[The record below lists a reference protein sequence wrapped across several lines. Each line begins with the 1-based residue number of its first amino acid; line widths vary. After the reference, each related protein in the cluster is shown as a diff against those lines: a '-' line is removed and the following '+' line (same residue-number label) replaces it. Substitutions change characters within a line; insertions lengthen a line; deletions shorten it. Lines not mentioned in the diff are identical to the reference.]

1 MRPLPTA
8 RRAAPL
14 TLLALLWGCGGGED
28 PKADSG
34 GGEDSVTDRQPG
46 ERSPLSADCDP
57 ADPNRCLLPWPSNT
71 FTELDSG
78 SETGLR
84 IAVQD
89 EVLPGS
95 RDDDAMLLRQ
105 ADGFSRLSPVAT
117 MFKGGIDEA
126 FLAGKAHGDFVEG
139 APLRVINVTPGHPEE
154 GQEHALWMEVIQD
167 DTPANQDL
175 LIAYG
180 LRPFAENA
188 DYMVIVTNDLKDET
202 GAAHAADHHAM
213 VSLGLHSPET
223 PEDEAL
229 AAYHAPNRAALT
241 AAGVDPAAVV
251 RIWDFT
257 TRSNASVYRRL
268 DAMMAQADASLD
280 AVSVEVEAYVPRSD
294 PGLAGI
300 VVGQIVGVP
309 NFLDADNRFVYG
321 DDGLPVQQGT
331 KAARFR
337 VALPS
342 VGFDGGQDYRV
353 ALYGHGTGGDYSD
366 DAFDADIASLGV
378 AKVNLQF
385 IGWTGDDLLFTLR
398 DLLAL
403 MRGSEQSTSQLL
415 QAVVDGRAILGALR
429 GPLGEAL
436 RAEQIAGELN
446 PMAGRGP
453 DMTDPAWVG
462 GSLGGTMGAIVATA
476 YPEIKYGVLNVPA
489 GGWMHLV
496 ADSLMYDTALRG
508 FLVEAY
514 GSEIETRYAMA
525 LVQGAWDDV
534 DGAAWADRAAADGDA
549 FLLQQSIGD
558 PVVPNQGTNILASAM
573 GASTVGPMI
582 SPIYGLPAADQ
593 VEGGVGI
600 TQYRV
605 PESGPFDVH
614 GFAARDTPAGDAA
627 MEQIFSF
634 MLSAWAGNPTVS
646 FPAACEGVA
655 ETGACDWSAGW

>member
-1 MRPLPTA
+1 MRPSLPAHLLAVFAVLGVAGGCGDGTSKGDPEGGVEPVA
-8 RRAAPL
+8 PRAAGERRPL
-14 TLLALLWGCGGGED
+14 T
-28 PKADSG
+28 
-34 GGEDSVTDRQPG
+34 
-46 ERSPLSADCDP
+46 ADCDA

-71 FTELDSG
+71 FTTLDS
-78 SETGLR
+78 STPTGLR
-84 IAVQD
+84 VAVQD
-89 EVLPGS
+89 GMLPGS
-95 RDDDAMLLRQ
+95 RQDDAMLLRQ
-105 ADGFSRLSPVAT
+105 ADGFSRLSPIAT
-117 MFKGGIDEA
+117 MFKGGIDTA
-126 FLAGKAHGDFVEG
+126 FLEGKAHGDWVEN

-154 GQEHALWMEVIQD
+154 GDEVALWMEVVQD

-175 LIAYG
+175 LLAYP
-180 LRPFAENA
+180 LRPLAENA
-188 DYMVIVTNDLKDET
+188 DYLVFITNALRDEG
-202 GAAHAADHHAM
+202 GAAHTADHHAM
-213 VSLGLHSPET
+213 VALGMHSPET
-223 PEDEAL
+223 ADESAI
-229 AAYHAPNRAALT
+229 AAYHAPNRDALA
-241 AAGVDPAAVV
+241 AAGVEHSGVV
-251 RIWDFT
+251 RMWDFT
-257 TRSNASVYRRL
+257 TRSNQSVYRRL
-268 DAMMAQADASLD
+268 DAMMAQADAGLSQ
-280 AVSVEVEAYVPRSD
+280 VTVEIEAFVPRSD

-300 VVGQIVGVP
+300 VIGQLQGVP
-309 NFLDADNRFVYG
+309 NFLDADNRFVY
-321 DDGLPVQQGT
+321 DDQGAPIMQGT

-337 VALPS
+337 VAVPS
-342 VGFDGGQDYRV
+342 VGFAGGDDYRV
-353 ALYGHGTGGDYSD
+353 ALYGHGTGGDYTD

-385 IGWTGDDLLFTLR
+385 LGWTGDDLLFTLR

-415 QAVVDGRAILGALR
+415 QAVVDGRAILGALQ

-436 RAEQIAGELN
+436 AAESLAGTPN

-453 DMTDPAWVG
+453 DMTDPAWIG

-558 PVVPNQGTNILASAM
+558 PVVPNQGTNLLATAM
-573 GASTVGPMI
+573 HASTVGPLI
-582 SPIYGLPAADQ
+582 SPIYGLPAADT
-593 VEGGVGI
+593 VENGVGI

-605 PESGPFDVH
+605 PPSGPFDVH

-627 MEQIFSF
+627 MEQIFAF
-634 MLSAWAGNPTVS
+634 MLSAWAGTPTVT
-646 FPAACEGVA
+646 FPESCAGVV
-655 ETGACDWSAGW
+655 ESGACDWAGGW